1 MKQGSVATTS
11 FEKKPV
17 ITPNTASS
25 SGQTQSNSSDDWR
38 STLFGEH
45 GILTGLFRMLDQQR
59 KFTAMPDNP
68 SWKIN
73 DAKKLDLKQIF
84 DILLK
89 EDDRGNFVDPRSELS
104 EVRLLKRIWLGR
116 GELAEE

>member
-1 MKQGSVATTS
+1 
-11 FEKKPV
+11 
-17 ITPNTASS
+17 
-25 SGQTQSNSSDDWR
+25 
-38 STLFGEH
+38 
-45 GILTGLFRMLDQQR
+45 MLDQQR
-59 KFTAMPDNP
+59 KFTSVPDNP

-104 EVRLLKRIWLGR
+104 EAARRVRSGRFRDARMMDAAPPKRLSN
-116 GELAEE
+116 ASHKMA